1 MPVRRQS
8 QCKEPSN
15 GLIIRKD
22 TASSGAM
29 MAQTFSFTIPQS
41 PGMDIG
47 LCKRETPSSLKSS
60 RGRKV
65 PRRPMF
71 QNPGVESPRNPSAG
85 RERPPAGHFYLELR
99 FPSSV
104 QHEALHHR
112 ELRGNDVVGRRCEWD
127 ERQDWHASRSLRASH
142 KALHWLVP
150 TQREQDLLPLSNNSQ
165 RRLAY
170 ELPVR
175 PKKNR
180 YEEVLRAGYFFEN
193 QEGLHFQMMTCN
205 AVFQRDLL
213 LPRIWNNWA
222 ATAIAV
228 PVFAAT
234 AQNLNHATRN
244 CLYWSVLFASSARN
258 QQLLTG
264 SFRGQTHTLWRPY
277 CQARR
282 WEEPVQTSVESQR

>member
-8 QCKEPSN
+8 KCKEPSN

-47 LCKRETPSSLKSS
+47 LCKREIPSSLKSS
-60 RGRKV
+60 RGRKA
-65 PRRPMF
+65 PRRPL
-71 QNPGVESPRNPSAG
+71 
-85 RERPPAGHFYLELR
+85 YLELG

-112 ELRGNDVVGRRCEWD
+112 ELRGNNVVGRRCEWD

-150 TQREQDLLPLSNNSQ
+150 IQREQDLLPLSNNSQ

-193 QEGLHFQMMTCN
+193 QEEKV
-205 AVFQRDLL
+205 A
-213 LPRIWNNWA
+213 
-222 ATAIAV
+222 
-228 PVFAAT
+228 
-234 AQNLNHATRN
+234 
-244 CLYWSVLFASSARN
+244 
-258 QQLLTG
+258 G
-264 SFRGQTHTLWRPY
+264 SKD
-277 CQARR
+277 
-282 WEEPVQTSVESQR
+282 

>member
-1 MPVRRQS
+1 
-8 QCKEPSN
+8 
-15 GLIIRKD
+15 
-22 TASSGAM
+22 